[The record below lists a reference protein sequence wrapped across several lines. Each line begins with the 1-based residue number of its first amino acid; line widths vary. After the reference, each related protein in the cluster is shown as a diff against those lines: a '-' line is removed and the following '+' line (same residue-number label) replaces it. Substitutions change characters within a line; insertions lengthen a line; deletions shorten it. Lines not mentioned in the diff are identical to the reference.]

1 MRDSRGQKSPNKGKR
16 PTASAWA
23 LEAHDIGPGDTQTER
38 LRASGAIATAA
49 THPAHGR
56 ETVAKR
62 HTWQVAMQVAA
73 GRALHYA
80 DQLRQKGK
88 RVTISLPSATT
99 ARDLQPTRQGQMRP
113 RTSHRDIASDNS
125 RKLQQ
130 LGTHVTITVDTATT
144 PQRLQHAAEAA
155 ARSGDLRAHVRVPG
169 HAARA
174 ISLWDDL
181 GPEGT
186 ELTLQQST
194 PTASSSRRGL
204 IPRRFVA
211 SGR

>member
-1 MRDSRGQKSPNKGKR
+1 MGVVLTPAKGKR

-88 RVTISLPSATT
+88 RVCRSMKHRRAT
-99 ARDLQPTRQGQMRP
+99 R
-113 RTSHRDIASDNS
+113 
-125 RKLQQ
+125 
-130 LGTHVTITVDTATT
+130 
-144 PQRLQHAAEAA
+144 
-155 ARSGDLRAHVRVPG
+155 
-169 HAARA
+169 
-174 ISLWDDL
+174 
-181 GPEGT
+181 
-186 ELTLQQST
+186 
-194 PTASSSRRGL
+194 
-204 IPRRFVA
+204 
-211 SGR
+211 

>member
-1 MRDSRGQKSPNKGKR
+1 MRLKTTRAFRLFSRGTRGERQSRTKIAKGKR

-88 RVTISLPSATT
+88 RVTISLPSVTT
-99 ARDLQPTRQGQMRP
+99 ARDLAPGPVGDPTRRAPGP
-113 RTSHRDIASDNS
+113 RT
-125 RKLQQ
+125 
-130 LGTHVTITVDTATT
+130 AT
-144 PQRLQHAAEAA
+144 
-155 ARSGDLRAHVRVPG
+155 
-169 HAARA
+169 
-174 ISLWDDL
+174 
-181 GPEGT
+181 
-186 ELTLQQST
+186 
-194 PTASSSRRGL
+194 
-204 IPRRFVA
+204 
-211 SGR
+211 